1 MDIGFM
7 QEQLPLYTEAA
18 KITIYIALIGI
29 VCSIL
34 LGMICSIVRYF
45 RIPVLSWI
53 VSCYIELSRNT
64 PLLIQLFFLYF
75 GLPKAGIVLTSE
87 ACAIIGL
94 TFQGGSYMAEVFRSG
109 LENVSTIQKESALA
123 LGMKKSQVLIHIIL
137 PQALGKFHS
146 CNLRKYDLPD
156 KGNFRIFS
164 GSTCGSD
171 VCDKRSDRNIL

>member
-1 MDIGFM
+1 MDIRFM

-64 PLLIQLFFLYF
+64 PLLIQLFFLR
-75 GLPKAGIVLTSE
+75 TSE
-87 ACAIIGL
+87 SGNSLEFRSLCDHRTDLPGGKL
-94 TFQGGSYMAEVFRSG
+94 HGGSIPER
-109 LENVSTIQKESALA
+109 T
-123 LGMKKSQVLIHIIL
+123 
-137 PQALGKFHS
+137 
-146 CNLRKYDLPD
+146 
-156 KGNFRIFS
+156 
-164 GSTCGSD
+164 
-171 VCDKRSDRNIL
+171 